1 MYITENDAELIGT
14 NVDRTD
20 GKDRLR
26 PSGGSLVKLVQT
38 AAGNVPVTVMG
49 KPDTFGFDL
58 LRKQHSLEEKP
69 LDKFLM
75 VGDNLETDIL
85 MGNNCGIDSLL
96 VLSGVTNVARTQTIL
111 QKAKKGETLET
122 EGVPTY
128 V

>member
-26 PSGGSLVKLVQT
+26 PSGGSLVKLVQA

-58 LRKQHSLEEKP
+58 LRQ
-69 LDKFLM
+69 
-75 VGDNLETDIL
+75 
-85 MGNNCGIDSLL
+85 
-96 VLSGVTNVARTQTIL
+96 
-111 QKAKKGETLET
+111 
-122 EGVPTY
+122 
-128 V
+128 